1 LKYHRLFAVLLLFV
15 VLPTLGQ
22 GVGIPS
28 KKGGIGFGNLKRF
41 TGIRLN
47 FIDRGLE
54 KVTGINVAMWKP
66 KRDSAGS
73 GTINGVAIGLPIST
87 GAGNIHG
94 ISAGIFGVGAG
105 QSMHGINVGGLGIG
119 AGEDLTGINIGG
131 LGAGSG
137 GNLNGFTFGGL
148 GAGAG
153 GNVNG
158 ISIGGLGIGAGGD
171 LTGINL
177 GGLGV
182 GAGENVKGFS
192 FGGLGM
198 GAGENITGV
207 SIGGL
212 GVGAGKNITGI
223 SISVLAVG
231 SGESVN
237 GIAIAG
243 LATGSPVIRA
253 LAIAPFVGG
262 KDLKG
267 IFIAPLSLQMGSKE
281 MDEETVIMK
290 GISVSAFNK
299 VRGHQRGLTI
309 GALNYATHQHGLQ
322 LGILNY
328 VKDNPKGLRWLP
340 LFNMHFGKKPVITEQ
355 N

>member
-1 LKYHRLFAVLLLFV
+1 MLRRISAITLLLFI

-22 GVGIPS
+22 GIGIPS

-66 KRDSAGS
+66 KRDSAVS
-73 GTINGVAIGLPIST
+73 GTINGIAIGLPIST
-87 GAGNIHG
+87 GAGNING

-119 AGEDLTGINIGG
+119 AGADLTGINIGG
-131 LGAGSG
+131 LGAGG
-137 GNLNGFTFGGL
+137 GGSLKGFTFGGL

-153 GNVNG
+153 DDVSGV
-158 ISIGGLGIGAGGD
+158 SIGGLGVGAGGD
-171 LTGINL
+171 LTGITI

-182 GAGENVKGFS
+182 GAGENVKGIS

-198 GAGENITGV
+198 GAGENITGI

-212 GVGAGKNITGI
+212 GVGAGKNISGL
-223 SISVLAVG
+223 SLSVLAVG
-231 SGESVN
+231 SGESLK
-237 GIAIAG
+237 GIVVAG
-243 LATGSPVIRA
+243 LAAGSPEIRA

-267 IFIAPLSLQMGSKE
+267 IFIAPLSLQMGNKE
-281 MDEETVIMK
+281 MDEETVTMK

-309 GALNYATHQHGLQ
+309 GAFNYATRQHGLQ
-322 LGILNY
+322 LGILNH

-340 LFNMHFGKKPVITEQ
+340 LFNMHFGKKQEEKEG
-355 N
+355 